1 MHSFWAGSMSS
12 KIAMFPFCLFFLK
25 NIYFFLM
32 MIRMGKEPLLQLILK
47 RNTRFRYIKKSES
60 LNEKPKTEEIG
71 EF

>member
-1 MHSFWAGSMSS
+1 
-12 KIAMFPFCLFFLK
+12 
-25 NIYFFLM
+25 M
-32 MIRMGKEPLLQLILK
+32 MIRRGKEPLLQLILK